1 MKKTYAK
8 TIFIFLAFLI
18 LKSQAFAFQ
27 IPTNDTRQSAF
38 QVPLGPNGNFFS
50 KEGQFGISG
59 ASGDGTYYSNWGS
72 RASRSVWFK
81 FKAPASDKII
91 ITLEGQESYI
101 QLALVNLKDEE
112 LASSAFGYPVKS
124 EQLMY
129 SGLREGEEY
138 FIVVDNP
145 IEGKAMGQF
154 TLNFQNYL
162 LTTCTQP
169 YILALDAKGK
179 GTVEIDDLLNEECY
193 WPCAGV
199 ECSREL
205 NKSTFDCDDL
215 GDNYVT
221 IKGIGA
227 NGTAYYGTTLV
238 KVIDNIPPTIAAR
251 NIRANITNGS
261 SVKVDPKNVILW
273 RCGKID
279 SSPSPDPV
287 PGAGA
292 SLFFQ
297 EAPCAKDN
305 CGIVLYELS
314 KTTFTC
320 DDLGEN
326 EVTARVV
333 DKSGNEATTKV
344 IITIYDVTAPVA
356 KAKDFTAYLWNDG
369 LAKVDAKLLDDGSTA
384 GCAGYDASLSKSMFD
399 YNDLGENKVGFIVKD
414 DRGNL
419 AVATVKITVK
429 DTLKP
434 VIISQPARMY
444 LDKNGRL
451 EVRDAKPLAKICSDA
466 VIVVRENGGGFEPD
480 GSNEREFFQM
490 FSTQGGCTKDNAQ
503 ISEFWTEPREFTPA
517 NLGEN
522 EVELFVSDMSGN
534 YSSTKAKLTILPFNS
549 SCKNELWA
557 VKSGD
562 WNDPNIW
569 SDKENGEVIG
579 MVPCEKT
586 TVNIK
591 GLKVDFITEEEVTVN
606 TVNLL
611 EGSDPTELNIQVGS
625 LKLKEAMNKK
635 GNVTLKQSQIG
646 KLEVIKK

>member
-1 MKKTYAK
+1 M
-8 TIFIFLAFLI
+8 
-18 LKSQAFAFQ
+18 LKSPALAFQ
-27 IPTNDTRQSAF
+27 IPSNDTRQSAF
-38 QVPLGPNGNFFS
+38 QIPLGPNGNFFS
-50 KEGQFGISG
+50 KGDQFSISG
-59 ASGDGTYYSNWGS
+59 ASGDGTYYSQWGS

-91 ITLEGQESYI
+91 ITVEGQESYI
-101 QLALVNLKDEE
+101 QLALVNSNDEE
-112 LASSAFGYPVKS
+112 LASSAFGYPVNS

-169 YILALDAKGK
+169 YVLALDKDGN
-179 GTVEIDDLLNEECY
+179 GRIEIDDLLNADCY

-205 NKSTFDCDDL
+205 KKSTFDCDDL
-215 GDNYVT
+215 GENYVT
-221 IKGIGA
+221 IKGVGA
-227 NGTAYYGTTLV
+227 SGTAYYGTTLV
-238 KVIDNIPPTIAAR
+238 KVVDNIPPTIAAR
-251 NIRANITNGS
+251 NIRANITDGS

-273 RCGKID
+273 RCGVIG
-279 SSPSPDPV
+279 SIPSPDPV
-287 PGAGA
+287 PGAGE

-297 EAPCAKDN
+297 DAPCAKDN

-333 DKSGNEATTKV
+333 DKSGNEATKKV
-344 IITIYDVTAPVA
+344 IMTVYDMTAPVA
-356 KAKDFTAYLWNDG
+356 RAINATVYLGADG
-369 LAKVDAKLLDDGSTA
+369 LAKAEADLMDGGSTA
-384 GCAGYDASLSKSMFD
+384 GCAGYETSLSKSIFD
-399 YNDLGENKVGFIVKD
+399 YNDLGENKVAFIVRD

-419 AVATVKITVK
+419 ASTIIEITVK

-434 VIISQPARMY
+434 VVISQPARMY
-444 LDKNGRL
+444 LDATGKL
-451 EVRDAKPLAKICSDA
+451 EVRDAIPLAKLCSDA
-466 VIVVRENGGGFEPD
+466 VIAVRENGGGFEPD
-480 GSNEREFFQM
+480 GSKENVFFEM
-490 FSTQGGCTKDNAQ
+490 FSKQGGCTKDNAQ
-503 ISEFWTEPREFTPA
+503 ISEFWTEPREFTSA

-549 SCKNELWA
+549 FCKNELWA

-569 SDKENGEVIG
+569 SDKENGDVIG

-591 GLKVDFITEEEVTVN
+591 GQKVDFLTEGEITVN

-611 EGSDPTELNIQVGS
+611 EGSDPTELNIQMGS
-625 LKLKEAMNKK
+625 LKIKQAMSQK

>member
-1 MKKTYAK
+1 MIKIYAK
-8 TIFIFLAFLI
+8 TIFIFLAFLM
-18 LKSQAFAFQ
+18 LKSPAFAFQ
-27 IPTNDTRQSAF
+27 IPSNDTRQSAF
-38 QVPLGPNGNFFS
+38 QIPLGPNGNFFS
-50 KEGQFGISG
+50 KEDQFSISG
-59 ASGDGTYYSNWGS
+59 ASGDGTYYSQWGS

-91 ITLEGQESYI
+91 ITVEGQESYI
-101 QLALVNLKDEE
+101 QLALVTLKGEE

-154 TLNFQNYL
+154 ALNFQNYL
-162 LTTCTQP
+162 LTMCTQP
-169 YILALDAKGK
+169 YVLALDKDGK
-179 GTVEIDDLLNEECY
+179 GTIEIDDLLNADCY

-215 GDNYVT
+215 GENYVT
-221 IKGIGA
+221 IKGVGA
-227 NGTAYYGTTLV
+227 NGTVYYGTTLV

-251 NIRANITNGS
+251 NIRANITDGN

-273 RCGKID
+273 RCGVIG
-279 SSPSPDPV
+279 SIPSPDPV
-287 PGAGA
+287 PGAGQ

-297 EAPCAKDN
+297 ETPCAKDN

-320 DDLGEN
+320 ADLGEN

-344 IITIYDVTAPVA
+344 MITIYDLTAPVA
-356 KAKDFTAYLWNDG
+356 RAINATVYLGADG
-369 LAKVDAKLLDDGSTA
+369 LAKADADLMDGGSTA
-384 GCAGYDASLSKSMFD
+384 GCDGYETSLNKSVFD
-399 YNDLGENKVGFIVKD
+399 YNDLGENEVSFIIKD
-414 DRGNL
+414 DRDNL
-419 AVATVKITVK
+419 ASVKVKVTVR
-429 DTLKP
+429 DTISP
-434 VIISQPARMY
+434 VVVSQPSTMY

-451 EVRDAKPLAKICSDA
+451 EVREAKQLVKLCDDAA
-466 VIVVRENGGGFEPD
+466 VMVREQTGGFEPD
-480 GSNEREFFQM
+480 GSKEDEFFEKLSKQE
-490 FSTQGGCTKDNAQ
+490 GCTKDNAQ
-503 ISEFWTEPREFTPA
+503 ISEFWIEPREFTSA

-522 EVELFVSDMSGN
+522 EVDFFVSDMSGN
-534 YSSTKAKLTILPFNS
+534 STSAKAKLTILPFNV

-557 VKSGD
+557 IKSGE

-579 MVPCEKT
+579 VVPCETT

-591 GLKVDFITEEEVTVN
+591 GRKVDFITEEEITVK

-611 EGSDPTELNIQVGS
+611 EGNSPTELYIQVGS
-625 LKLKEAMNKK
+625 LKLKEAMSQK